1 MKRVRGSFFRMVDV
15 LVLNATYE
23 ALNVTSLQRAV
34 KLVFSG
40 KAEVL
45 HTHDKPLRAAT
56 FEMRMPSIIRMLYYI
71 RRPRQQVALT
81 KKNVLLR
88 DDYMCQ
94 YCGRKGDG
102 PMTVDHVIPKSTGG
116 PSTWENLVCACLACN
131 NRKNNRTPQD
141 ANLHLLR
148 KPRTPKYI
156 PWIQVKRH
164 TLPGEWYKY
173 LFLYHVSIEERVEA

>member
-1 MKRVRGSFFRMVDV
+1 MTDV

-34 KLVFSG
+34 KLIFAG

-45 HTHDKPLRAAT
+45 HQNERLLRAAT

-88 DDYMCQ
+88 DDYRCQ
-94 YCGRKGDG
+94 YCGHKANG
-102 PMTVDHVIPKSTGG
+102 PMTVDHIVPKSAGG
-116 PSTWENLVCACLACN
+116 PSTWENLVCACLNCN
-131 NRKNNRTPQD
+131 NRKNNRTPEH
-141 ANLHLLR
+141 ANMQLKR
-148 KPRTPKYI
+148 KPKAPKYI
-156 PWIQVKRH
+156 PWIRVKRN
-164 TLPGEWYKY
+164 TLPGEWHKF
-173 LFLYHVSIEERVEA
+173 LFLYNVSIDEQVEST